1 MPTTPPTNSRMTLFL
16 EQPIAVVDLLAVVI
30 KVALRGFIA
39 ADGKKGFR
47 MAGFYQ
53 AAGGAMFFE
62 APKGD

>member
-1 MPTTPPTNSRMTLFL
+1 MTLFL